1 MEKGDLMKKSKSKDN
16 FFKGVISEMKKVKW
30 PEFKNV
36 TKYFLATLV
45 FCLILVAYFQGL
57 DFVSSIIR
65 GLFN

>member
-1 MEKGDLMKKSKSKDN
+1 MKNKKSTKKEN
-16 FFKGVISEMKKVKW
+16 FFKNVIYEMKKVKW

-36 TKYFLATLV
+36 AKYFLATLI
-45 FCLILVAYFQGL
+45 FCLILVGYFQGL

>member
-1 MEKGDLMKKSKSKDN
+1 MKNKKSIKKES
-16 FFKGVISEMKKVKW
+16 FFKNVIYEMKKVKW

-36 TKYFLATLV
+36 AKYFLATLI
-45 FCLILVAYFQGL
+45 FCLILVGYFQGL

>member
-1 MEKGDLMKKSKSKDN
+1 MKNKKSTKKES
-16 FFKGVISEMKKVKW
+16 FFKNVIYEMKKVKW

-36 TKYFLATLV
+36 AKYFLATLI
-45 FCLILVAYFQGL
+45 FCLILVGYFQGL